1 MLSRRDCWIG
11 TACMVLATHSLAAQS
26 ASVPLS
32 PDQGAAELDRL
43 VNGLTVTSRVLVIG
57 MRPED
62 EDSQLI
68 TWLSRGHQVE
78 TAYLSVTRGEAGYNF
93 GGSESGSSLGAIRT
107 QEALAARRIDGAK
120 QFFTRAYD
128 FGFARDTT
136 AVLKHWNR
144 DSVVGDIVAVIRS
157 FRPHVIVE
165 MISDSLAAGDGQHQA
180 FDQFLEWAL
189 LASDAARYGP
199 TAFGAPWRPL
209 KVYRYGPGLRVET
222 AGYNRALGESYGEIA
237 LQSRVQ
243 QRSQGLLGAT
253 AARPSV
259 VELSRVGPRI
269 GVNLGVDQSFFGGID
284 TTFARLSTN
293 APPAVAVA
301 LPAIVA
307 YADSARRT
315 LDLRN
320 PAAAVPYLAQAARLA
335 AAARDSSPWCQH
347 PSATVDPPQLWAG
360 SCNPK
365 SLDLDASID
374 LMRERSTAALLAAA
388 GIAIVATA
396 DRELSRKRHGG
407 GDGLNRKSWLDRR
420 HAGQCR
426 GNGGTPRH
434 DGAHHR
440 SARRHRTADSPGN
453 GARRLTPVVDWS
465 ARRCQPRR

>member
-1 MLSRRDCWIG
+1 M
-11 TACMVLATHSLAAQS
+11 
-26 ASVPLS
+26 
-32 PDQGAAELDRL
+32 
-43 VNGLTVTSRVLVIG
+43 
-57 MRPED
+57 
-62 EDSQLI
+62 
-68 TWLSRGHQVE
+68 
-78 TAYLSVTRGEAGYNF
+78 
-93 GGSESGSSLGAIRT
+93 
-107 QEALAARRIDGAK
+107 
-120 QFFTRAYD
+120 
-128 FGFARDTT
+128 
-136 AVLKHWNR
+136 
-144 DSVVGDIVAVIRS
+144 
-157 FRPHVIVE
+157 
-165 MISDSLAAGDGQHQA
+165 
-180 FDQFLEWAL
+180 
-189 LASDAARYGP
+189 SDAARYGP

-307 YADSARRT
+307 YADSAQRT

-335 AAARDSSPWCQH
+335 AAVRDSSPWCQH

-396 DRELSRKRHGG
+396 DRELVAGSDTAEVTVSIANRGLTAVTLDSVAVTGALPATMEPITVPPGGTAQLTRRVMALADSRPWWIGLRGGVSRG
-407 GDGLNRKSWLDRR
+407 GDRYAAAGATIDGLSRTGTIPPALRVPGVAVPENLRR
-420 HAGQCR
+420 SSDAEVVVTIAGVTIKR
-426 GNGGTPRH
+426 
-434 DGAHHR
+434 A
-440 SARRHRTADSPGN
+440 SARRSFATRTHRWGCRIGRSP
-453 GARRLTPVVDWS
+453 ACRT
-465 ARRCQPRR
+465 